1 MRGTPS
7 RLACHHC
14 GAVYRR
20 VPLEKDHLALC
31 ARCDT
36 ILETK
41 SEFAAHSW
49 LAIVITAMITFT
61 MANTYP
67 LGTLVVQGTAKSATF
82 LDAVAV
88 AWQAGYPEVAL
99 LTGAV
104 GFVLP
109 AVHLCLLLW
118 VLGPLAVG
126 RLPLFFES
134 TVRIIDHLTPWCM
147 VPVFLLGA
155 LVAIVKL
162 IDLATLHLGVGLFA
176 TVATAV
182 LITSLLRLNAEKLRH
197 MAHDLNLSFDEPP
210 PDKSPSPALLNRTWA
225 LIFTAIILYIPANL
239 LPIMH
244 VDALNGSSGH
254 TIMGGVIELWQMGS
268 WDIAAVVFIASVF
281 VPVLKIISLGV
292 LVWLTQRRSTLDLK
306 ARTKIYAMVEF
317 IGQWSMLDVFVVIL
331 LSALGK
337 FGNLLDIAPGAGAV
351 AFGGVV
357 VVTMLAA
364 MGFDPRLAWR
374 QAGHRRHQTSHKT
387 KPDLSRHQ
395 QGNLVQ

>member
-1 MRGTPS
+1 MAPS
-7 RLACHHC
+7 RLSCHHC
-14 GAVYRR
+14 GAIYRR
-20 VPLEKDHLALC
+20 VPLESGYLSLC

-36 ILETK
+36 VLETK
-41 SEFAAHSW
+41 SEFTANGW
-49 LAIVITAMITFT
+49 LAIVVTAMLTFT
-61 MANTYP
+61 LANIYP
-67 LGTLVVQGTAKSATF
+67 LGTLVLQGTGQSATF
-82 LDAVAV
+82 LDAVMV
-88 AWQAGYPEVAL
+88 TWHAGYPEVAF

-104 GFVLP
+104 GFALP
-109 AVHLCLLLW
+109 ALHLSLLLW
-118 VLGPLAVG
+118 ILGPLAIG
-126 RLPLFFES
+126 RLPLHFEGALK
-134 TVRIIDHLTPWCM
+134 IIDRLTPWCM

-162 IDLATLHLGVGLFA
+162 VGLATFDLGAGLFA
-176 TVATAV
+176 TIATAV

-197 MAHDLNLSFDEPP
+197 MAHDMALTVFEPP
-210 PDKSPSPALLNRTWA
+210 PAKAPSPALLNRTWA
-225 LIFTAIILYIPANL
+225 LILTAVILYIPANL

-244 VDALNGSSGH
+244 VHAINGSSGH

-292 LVWLTQRRSTLDLK
+292 LVWLTQKRSTLNLK
-306 ARTKIYAMVEF
+306 SRTKIYAMVEF

-337 FGNLLDIAPGAGAV
+337 FGNLLDIAPGAGAA

-357 VVTMLAA
+357 VVTMIAA

-374 QAGHRRHQTSHKT
+374 QAGHKRHTPQHANPTRPS
-387 KPDLSRHQ
+387 PFQS
-395 QGNLVQ
+395 GNVAP

>member
-1 MRGTPS
+1 MQGTPS

-41 SEFAAHSW
+41 SEFTAHSW

-61 MANTYP
+61 LANIYP

-82 LDAVAV
+82 LDAVVV

-99 LTGAV
+99 LTFAV
-104 GFVLP
+104 GFLLP
-109 AVHLCLLLW
+109 AVHLCLLMW
-118 VLGPLAVG
+118 VLGPLAMG
-126 RLPLFFES
+126 RLPLFFEN
-134 TVRIIDHLTPWCM
+134 TLRIIDHLTPWCM

-162 IDLATLHLGVGLFA
+162 VGLATFHLGVGLFA

-210 PDKSPSPALLNRTWA
+210 PAKSPSPALLNRTWA

-244 VDALNGSSGH
+244 VDALNGASGH
-254 TIMGGVIELWQMGS
+254 TIMGGVIELWKMGS

-281 VPVLKIISLGV
+281 VPVLKIILLAV
-292 LVWLTQRRSTLDLK
+292 LVWLTQKRSRLDLK
-306 ARTKIYAMVEF
+306 ARTKAYALVEF

-364 MGFDPRLAWR
+364 MGFDPRLSWR
-374 QAGHRRHQTSHKT
+374 QAGHRRHQENRKT
-387 KPDLSRHQ
+387 KSDLSLHQ